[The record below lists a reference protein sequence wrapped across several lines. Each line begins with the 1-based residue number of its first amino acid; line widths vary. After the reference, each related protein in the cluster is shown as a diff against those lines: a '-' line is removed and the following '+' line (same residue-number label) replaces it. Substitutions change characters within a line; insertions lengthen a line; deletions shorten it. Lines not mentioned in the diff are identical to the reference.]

1 MRNNLEEILT
11 KKKIYACIF
20 ARGGSKGVKRKN
32 VKTLGDKPLISYS
45 IDSARSN
52 KYIDNVFVST
62 EDAEIAEIASEYGA
76 NIPFIRPVE
85 LATDHSPMWGVWQ
98 HMMNFF
104 KENNDLPEI
113 MIDLPCTSPFR
124 SDEDISNVL
133 KKLISD
139 DYDAAITVCE
149 SKRHPMFNMVTEN
162 NDGSL
167 QIAMKPK
174 NPITRRQDGP
184 KIYDIPTLA
193 YAVRTEYIFSA
204 SNLFDG
210 KIGAIIVPEERSLDI
225 DTEFDFQLA
234 ENIIRI

>member
-1 MRNNLEEILT
+1 
-11 KKKIYACIF
+11 
-20 ARGGSKGVKRKN
+20 
-32 VKTLGDKPLISYS
+32 
-45 IDSARSN
+45 
-52 KYIDNVFVST
+52 
-62 EDAEIAEIASEYGA
+62 
-76 NIPFIRPVE
+76 
-85 LATDHSPMWGVWQ
+85 MWGVWQ

-124 SDEDISNVL
+124 SDEDITNVL

-162 NDGSL
+162 SDGSL

-184 KIYDIPTLA
+184 KIYDITTLA

-210 KIGAIIVPEERSLDI
+210 KIGSIIVPEERSLDI